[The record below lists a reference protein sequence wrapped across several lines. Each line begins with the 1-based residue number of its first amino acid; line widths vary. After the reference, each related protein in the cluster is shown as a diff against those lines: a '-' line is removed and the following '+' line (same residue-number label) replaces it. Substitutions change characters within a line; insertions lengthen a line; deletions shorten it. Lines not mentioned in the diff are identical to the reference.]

1 MKTDLKRGTTT
12 LKQTIE
18 AALLGSPDPLSIH
31 DLKRMFDEEVTS
43 QEIKLALS
51 EITEDW
57 SDRSAELVEVASGW
71 RMQVRV
77 EYQKNLDKLEPSRL
91 PKYSRAVLE
100 TLAIIAYKQPVTRG
114 DIEDVRGVAV
124 SPNILK
130 SLEARGWVD
139 QIGVR
144 ETPGRP
150 GLFGTTETFLNDL
163 GLKTLT
169 DLPPLE
175 ELGELVE
182 ETPELGEQMSLD
194 VGAET
199 DESELTPAHVLNAPS
214 TQSLN

>member
-1 MKTDLKRGTTT
+1 MKTDLKRGATT

-77 EYQKNLDKLEPSRL
+77 EYQKNLDKLEPPRL

-124 SPNILK
+124 SANILK
-130 SLEARGWVD
+130 SLEAMGWVD

-144 ETPGRP
+144 
-150 GLFGTTETFLNDL
+150 
-163 GLKTLT
+163 
-169 DLPPLE
+169 
-175 ELGELVE
+175 
-182 ETPELGEQMSLD
+182 
-194 VGAET
+194 
-199 DESELTPAHVLNAPS
+199 
-214 TQSLN
+214 